1 MVAQKVMVLTVLR
14 LLANAYVSQKIDLFI
29 FAYASKQISPPG
41 SYHYPQERRKLS
53 IPSEQAFS

>member
-1 MVAQKVMVLTVLR
+1 MVLIVLR
-14 LLANAYVSQKIDLFI
+14 LLENAYVSQKIDLFI